1 MKKLALAA
9 AACAMLALGACN
21 NSKTQETE
29 AENAELKGDLK
40 ETLATQD
47 SLFALLNDI
56 TDGMSQIKEME
67 KIIAT
72 PGGLGQETA
81 SRKDQI
87 KNDMLALQ
95 QALQERRERL
105 DALEKKLKST
115 GNENSNLNRTIQS
128 LRAQIADQ
136 ETEIATLTN
145 QLAEANI
152 KIEQL
157 GTQVNTLNAT
167 VDTLNTNLDSEK
179 KSRQLAE
186 LQSQQA
192 QNELNECFYA
202 IGSKSELKKQKIL
215 ETGFLRKTKL
225 LKGQFNNNYFTLGDK
240 RHLKTIPLHSK
251 KAKVLTGQPE
261 NTYEIYTDSN
271 GQKILRITNPEK
283 FWQMTNYLVIQID

>member
-1 MKKLALAA
+1 MKKIALV
-9 AACAMLALGACN
+9 AACALMVLGACN
-21 NSKTQETE
+21 NSKTKDAE
-29 AENAELKGDLK
+29 AENVELKGDLK

-67 KIIAT
+67 KIVST

-81 SRKDQI
+81 SRKEQI
-87 KNDMLALQ
+87 RNDMMALQ

-105 DALEKKLKST
+105 DNLEKRLKAS
-115 GNENSNLNRTIQS
+115 GNENSNLTKTIQS

-157 GTQVNTLNAT
+157 GTQVTTLNKS
-167 VDTLNTNLDSEK
+167 VDSLNTNLDTEK
-179 KSRQLAE
+179 KSRELAE
-186 LQSQQA
+186 LETQKA

-225 LKGQFNNNYFTLGDK
+225 LKGQFNNDYFTLGDK
-240 RHLKTIPLHSK
+240 RTLTTIPLHSK

-271 GQKILRITNPEK
+271 GQKILRITNPTK
-283 FWQMTNYLVIQID
+283 FWQMTNYLVVQID